1 MKCVSAL
8 STVRNT
14 ESALRQ
20 VVDRAAAGLEGGPAD
35 LALVFASTHHADAL
49 EEIAAEATR
58 SGLARHVLGCTGES
72 IVGEDREIEGSSAL
86 SLWALRLPGI
96 AVRPRRIAFADGAF
110 SGWPE
115 LDAEPQPR
123 AQPQAQPAP
132 DERRPTLIMLA
143 DPFSFPTDL
152 LLKRLNEVAPGMRVI
167 GGMASGSNA
176 PGQNRLV
183 LDGEVVGEGAVAV
196 EVDGPLRVRTVVS
209 QGCRPIGRT
218 VIVTKVERNV
228 IRELGRRPALEVLR
242 EVFEGLP
249 EEDQERVQQGLHIG
263 RVINE
268 YQETFRRGDFLV
280 RNVIGADEA
289 GGIAITDVIRVGQT
303 VQFHVRDA
311 ETADEDLRGLL
322 IQERRARPGA
332 RIGGALL
339 FTCNGR
345 GSRLFPE
352 PHHDVAAIH
361 DVLGPVPVAGFFAMG
376 EIGPIGGQNFVH
388 GFTASI
394 ALFEEE

>member
-14 ESALRQ
+14 EAALRQ
-20 VVDRAAAGLEGGPAD
+20 VVDRATEGLGGEPAD
-35 LALVFASTHHADAL
+35 LALVFASMHHAEAL
-49 EEIAAEATR
+49 AEIAAETANR
-58 SGLARHVLGCTGES
+58 GLGRHVLGCTGES
-72 IVGEDREIEGSSAL
+72 IVGEDREVEGSSAL

-96 AVRPRRIAFADGAF
+96 ALRRLTFTAGAF
-110 SGWPE
+110 GGWPE
-115 LDAEPQPR
+115 LEAEP
-123 AQPQAQPAP
+123 QPQAQPVSAP
-132 DERRPTLIMLA
+132 TPGERRPSMIMMA

-152 LLKRLNEVAPGMRVI
+152 LLKRLGEVAPGMRVI

-176 PGQNRLV
+176 PGLNRLV
-183 LDGEVVGEGAVAV
+183 LDGEAVSEGAVAV
-196 EVDGPLRVRTVVS
+196 EVDGPLAIRTVVS

-249 EEDQERVQQGLHIG
+249 EDDQERVQQGLHIG

-268 YQETFRRGDFLV
+268 YQENFRRGDFLV
-280 RNVIGADEA
+280 RNVIGADES
-289 GGIAITDVIRVGQT
+289 GGIAITDVVRVGQT

-311 ETADEDLRGLL
+311 DTADEDLRSLL

-332 RIGGALL
+332 RISGALL

-361 DVLGPVPVAGFFAMG
+361 DVLGAIPVAGFFAMG
-376 EIGPIGGQNFVH
+376 EIGPVGGQNFVH